1 MSLDDWL
8 GFLVASL
15 IVLVIPGP
23 TVLMVTRYSIAYGR
37 HVNPY
42 LVGAV
47 ALGDCAAIC
56 VSLLAGRLATV
67 CVTVLVRSRT
77 MRRRAVPRVY
87 RRVTIPEVVCCLS
100 DAGARPYSMADFLEH
115 CRRHGSQSERPRLLR
130 RVPAQFV
137 DADGGATRQLP
148 VLAGTCV
155 ALSTSNATPYATL
168 ASSIRRM
175 LDSASGQHRFHMIA
189 GSLLV
194 CTAIWALSAGG

>member
-23 TVLMVTRYSIAYGR
+23 TVLMVTSYSIAYGR
-37 HVNPY
+37 RVNPF

-56 VSLLAGRLATV
+56 VSLLGVGSLLSASPFWFGA
-67 CVTVLVRSRT
+67 VRF
-77 MRRRAVPRVY
+77 
-87 RRVTIPEVVCCLS
+87 
-100 DAGARPYSMADFLEH
+100 AGALYLAYMGVSLFGRSSAVFPTPAHARTRWRIFWSTFVVMAVNPKGLVFYVAFL
-115 CRRHGSQSERPRLLR
+115 P
-130 RVPAQFV
+130 QFV

-148 VLAGTCV
+148 VLAGTFV
-155 ALSTSNATPYATL
+155 ALSTSNATLYATL
-168 ASSIRRM
+168 ASSMRRM

-194 CTAIWALSAGG
+194 CTAIWVLSAGG

>member
-1 MSLDDWL
+1 VRLFACPSWPVGSLL
-8 GFLVASL
+8 SASPFWFGAVRCAGAL
-15 IVLVIPGP
+15 YLAYIGVSLFRRSSAVFP
-23 TVLMVTRYSIAYGR
+23 TPAHARTRWRTLWSTVVVTA
-37 HVNPY
+37 VNPKG
-42 LVGAV
+42 LVFYV
-47 ALGDCAAIC
+47 A
-56 VSLLAGRLATV
+56 
-67 CVTVLVRSRT
+67 
-77 MRRRAVPRVY
+77 
-87 RRVTIPEVVCCLS
+87 
-100 DAGARPYSMADFLEH
+100 FL
-115 CRRHGSQSERPRLLR
+115 P
-130 RVPAQFV
+130 QFV